1 MIGLCILIVLL
12 IGAGYRF
19 YLSQYQEECYQY
31 ATETYVTNFSY
42 KDYKHG
48 AYCIGDTSG
57 YWGLNCSIVTKYRY
71 FNSTK
76 FTDKCIKYHLVR
88 YI

>member
-1 MIGLCILIVLL
+1 MILL
-12 IGAGYRF
+12 VIGAGYKF

-31 ATETYVTNFSY
+31 ATENYIANYSY
-42 KDYKHG
+42 QDWKDGNK
-48 AYCIGDTSG
+48 CINPSG
-57 YWGLNCSIVTKYRY
+57 WWNLNCSIVTKYYY

-88 YI
+88 YV